1 VSGHDDLRQ
10 AARTGQRRG
19 LARQLDL
26 RAYVE
31 RLTMPSIGAVLLVAI
46 VGLLVAGL
54 SAASLQRRD
63 PAYESSQLLL
73 IDQPAAL
80 ALAPSGDLVAKLA
93 SLRFKYTSLL
103 LADSVLEPAAEAV
116 GLPAGALAGAVR
128 ASAPPESLLIRITAR
143 TSAAE
148 PAPRIAEAI
157 ATSLAQ
163 YVADEQSAL
172 GVPEASRIELT
183 AIRAASAA
191 VQVEPSSGRSLST
204 GIVGGLV
211 AAGLLYL
218 ALGALPSFSRRRPD
232 AA

>member
-1 VSGHDDLRQ
+1 
-10 AARTGQRRG
+10 
-19 LARQLDL
+19 
-26 RAYVE
+26 
-31 RLTMPSIGAVLLVAI
+31 MPSIGTILLVAI

-54 SAASLQRRD
+54 SAAALQRRD

-103 LADSVLEPAAEAV
+103 LSDGVLEPAAQEV
-116 GLPAGALAGAVR
+116 GLPAGAVAGSVR

-143 TSAAE
+143 TSSAE
-148 PAPRIAEAI
+148 PAPRIATAV
-157 ATSLAQ
+157 AASLGR
-163 YVADEQSAL
+163 YVAEEQAAL
-172 GVPEASRIELT
+172 GVPEASRIELS
-183 AIRAASAA
+183 AIRPATGA
-191 VQVEPSSGRSLST
+191 VQVEPSRGRSLST

-218 ALGALPSFSRRRPD
+218 ALGLLPSFTRRSD
-232 AA
+232 AAA